1 MRNLSFFE
9 KKKKKKYA
17 ISFNEYK
24 RRREDGWQR
33 YEALALSEEQHILA
47 DNYDVTDA
55 DVHALLRSDLDV
67 FLFFNTLKTSFNKH
81 EAFKAV
87 RDKKTLQRKKA
98 KQHGPR
104 LFG

>member
-1 MRNLSFFE
+1 MRDLSFFE
-9 KKKKKKYA
+9 RDMLKKHA

-33 YEALALSEEQHILA
+33 YEALALSEEQHFLA
-47 DNYDVTDA
+47 DNHDVTDT
-55 DVHALLRSDLDV
+55 DIHVLLRSDLDI

-87 RDKKTLQRKKA
+87 RDKETLRRKKA
-98 KQHGPR
+98 KQHGPK

>member
-1 MRNLSFFE
+1 MKDLTFFE
-9 KKKKKKYA
+9 RDILKQYA

-33 YEALALSEEQHILA
+33 YEALALNEKQHILA
-47 DNYDVTDA
+47 NNHDVTDT
-55 DVHALLRSDLDV
+55 DIHALLRSDLDV
-67 FLFFNTLKTSFNKH
+67 LLFFNTLETSFDKQA
-81 EAFKAV
+81 AFKAV